1 MLPAMKTS
9 RARRSMRGR
18 HFRKAY
24 DLPPSPHAA
33 RLKLRAGLADYIAFV
48 RGLLHVENALDA
60 ARLTFE
66 LAGILS
72 LLGVA

>member
-9 RARRSMRGR
+9 RARRGMVGR

-33 RLKLRAGLADYIAFV
+33 LLKLRAGLADYLAFV
-48 RGLLHVENALDA
+48 RGLLHVENAMDL
-60 ARLTFE
+60 ARLAFE
-66 LAGILS
+66 LAGIVS

>member
-1 MLPAMKTS
+1 MV
-9 RARRSMRGR
+9 GR

-33 RLKLRAGLADYIAFV
+33 LLKLRAGLADYLAFV
-48 RGLLHVENALDA
+48 RGLLHVENAMDL
-60 ARLTFE
+60 ARLAFE
-66 LAGILS
+66 LAGIVS